1 MEESSS
7 TPRLQ
12 VPAPPL
18 TVQTWENYLLP
29 QTTIWKQSLWGLN
42 GEKQIKCLPCAKSYK
57 ASTSS
62 ALWLLLTG
70 LPHHTFQ
77 HPESPLAAWL
87 TPTSFNTHNY
97 ISQQIGPQPVKP
109 TTTDSLFH
117 TPRPPSITLLS
128 LNSSKARKT
137 YVPALCLLFFSSAF
151 RPQCR
156 PGQGPWVFL
165 LSLPRHSKTTALYKE
180 LTNKRYCIIFTLM
193 LV

>member
-97 ISQQIGPQPVKP
+97 ISQQIGSWATACKTHHHWFPFPYPP
-109 TTTDSLFH
+109 TPIHH
-117 TPRPPSITLLS
+117 TPSLKFLQSQENLRP
-128 LNSSKARKT
+128 
-137 YVPALCLLFFSSAF
+137 C
-151 RPQCR
+151 
-156 PGQGPWVFL
+156 
-165 LSLPRHSKTTALYKE
+165 SLPL
-180 LTNKRYCIIFTLM
+180 IFFQCFQTI
-193 LV
+193 V